1 MLFRNPDG
9 NLINIYSELALELL
23 PRTFRPW
30 PSSTKTCYR
39 WRPPAQ
45 KILLNCEPTAQFLR
59 SVANEVSKF
68 NAGAA
73 IAVANR
79 SMILEFEV
87 ADVDSERMRLQGL
100 IKDWV
105 LEPTTQ
111 PWGFRS
117 MLFRDPD
124 GKSGSISAAR
134 RAPMLRLGQY

>member
-1 MLFRNPDG
+1 MKLASTRIVTKDVPTLAKFYEDLLQIASTGTEDFVELRTNG
-9 NLINIYSELALELL
+9 AILAFSSE
-23 PRTFRPW
+23 RG
-30 PSSTKTCYR
+30 
-39 WRPPAQ
+39 
-45 KILLNCEPTAQFLR
+45 
-59 SVANEVSKF
+59 VAKF

-105 LEPTTQ
+105 VEPTTQ

-124 GKSGSISAAR
+124 GNLINFYTPVSPAK
-134 RAPMLRLGQY
+134 

>member
-1 MLFRNPDG
+1 MVFRNPDG

-79 SMILEFEV
+79 SMILKFKV
-87 ADVDSERMRLQGL
+87 ADIDSERMRLQGL

-105 LEPTTQ
+105 VEPTTQ

-124 GKSGSISAAR
+124 GNLINFYTPVSPAK
-134 RAPMLRLGQY
+134 

>member
-1 MLFRNPDG
+1 MKLASTRIVTKDVPTLAKFYEDLLQIASTGTEDFVELRTNG
-9 NLINIYSELALELL
+9 AILAL
-23 PRTFRPW
+23 
-30 PSSTKTCYR
+30 SSER
-39 WRPPAQ
+39 G
-45 KILLNCEPTAQFLR
+45 
-59 SVANEVSKF
+59 VAKF

-105 LEPTTQ
+105 VEPTTQ

-124 GKSGSISAAR
+124 GNLINFYTPVSPAK
-134 RAPMLRLGQY
+134 